1 MDEVFQR
8 LVSLLDSHQASYRVI
23 LHPAEGQSARVAE
36 IRGTE
41 PGQGAKAMLC
51 SLKGADEVYGLVIL
65 SGDQRLDMKK
75 VGAALGGKKAQL
87 VPADLARELTGCV
100 IGAIPPLSFDQRITL
115 IVDPHLPSRYA
126 EIAFNAGR
134 LDASMVLDTQ
144 DYLRIAR
151 PLVLSV
157 TQEPQ
162 AQGVPSDSGPA
173 TS

>member
-1 MDEVFQR
+1 MHEVFQR
-8 LVSLLDSHQASYRVI
+8 LVNLMDSHQARYRVI

-51 SLKGADEVYGLVIL
+51 SLKGTSDVYGLVIL
-65 SGDQRLDMKK
+65 SGDHKLDMKK

-87 VPADLARELTGCV
+87 VPAELARELTGCV
-100 IGAIPPLSFDQRITL
+100 IGAIPPLSFDPRIAL
-115 IVDPHLPSRYA
+115 IVDPPLIERYA

-151 PLVLSV
+151 PLLLSV
-157 TQEPQ
+157 TQETE
-162 AQGVPSDSGPA
+162 GVQVP

>member
-1 MDEVFQR
+1 MHEVFQR
-8 LVSLLDSHQASYRVI
+8 LVNLMDSHQARYRVI

-51 SLKGADEVYGLVIL
+51 SLKGTSDVYGLVIL
-65 SGDQRLDMKK
+65 SGDQKLDMKR

-87 VPADLARELTGCV
+87 VPAELARELTGCV
-100 IGAIPPLSFDQRITL
+100 IGAIPPLSFDPRIAL
-115 IVDPHLPSRYA
+115 IVDPPLIERYA

-151 PLVLSV
+151 PLLLSV
-157 TQEPQ
+157 TQETE
-162 AQGVPSDSGPA
+162 GVQVP

>member
-1 MDEVFQR
+1 MHEVFQR
-8 LVSLLDSHQASYRVI
+8 LVSLMDSQQARYRVI

-51 SLKGADEVYGLVIL
+51 SLKGTSDVYGLVIL
-65 SGDQRLDMKK
+65 SGDQKLDMKK
-75 VGAALGGKKAQL
+75 VGAVLGGKKAQL
-87 VPADLARELTGCV
+87 VPAELARELTGCV
-100 IGAIPPLSFDQRITL
+100 IGAIPPLSFDPRIAL
-115 IVDPHLPSRYA
+115 IVDPPLIERYA

-151 PLVLSV
+151 PLLLSV
-157 TQEPQ
+157 TQETEGVQ
-162 AQGVPSDSGPA
+162 AP

>member
-1 MDEVFQR
+1 MHDVFQH
-8 LVSLLDSHQASYRVI
+8 LVHLLDSHQARYRVI

-51 SLKGADEVYGLVIL
+51 SLKGASDVYGLVIL
-65 SGDQRLDMKK
+65 SGDQKLDMKK

-87 VPADLARELTGCV
+87 VPAEQARELTGCV
-100 IGAIPPLSFDQRITL
+100 IGAIPPLSFDPRILL
-115 IVDPHLPSRYA
+115 IVDPQLIERYA

-151 PLVLSV
+151 PLLLSV
-157 TQEPQ
+157 TQETE
-162 AQGVPSDSGPA
+162 GVQVPTG
-173 TS
+173 

>member
-1 MDEVFQR
+1 MHEVFQR
-8 LVSLLDSHQASYRVI
+8 LVNLMDSHQARYRVI

-51 SLKGADEVYGLVIL
+51 SLKGTSDVYGLVIL
-65 SGDQRLDMKK
+65 SGDQKLDMKK
-75 VGAALGGKKAQL
+75 VGAALGGKKARL
-87 VPADLARELTGCV
+87 VPAELARELTGCV
-100 IGAIPPLSFDQRITL
+100 IGAIPPLSFDPRIAL
-115 IVDPHLPSRYA
+115 IVDPPLIERYA

-151 PLVLSV
+151 PLLLSV
-157 TQEPQ
+157 TQETE
-162 AQGVPSDSGPA
+162 GVQVP

>member
-1 MDEVFQR
+1 MHAVFHR
-8 LVSLLDSHQASYRVI
+8 LVSLLDSHQARYRVI

-51 SLKGADEVYGLVIL
+51 SLKGTAEVYGLVIL
-65 SGDQRLDMKK
+65 RGDQKLDMKK
-75 VGAALGGKKAQL
+75 VGAILGGKKAQL
-87 VPADLARELTGCV
+87 VSAELARELTGCV
-100 IGAIPPLSFDQRITL
+100 IGAIPPLSFDPRIRL
-115 IVDPHLPSRYA
+115 IVDPQLTSRYS

-144 DYLRIAR
+144 DYLRIAQPR
-151 PLVLSV
+151 LLDV

-162 AQGVPSDSGPA
+162 AQSTALD
-173 TS
+173 

>member
-1 MDEVFQR
+1 MHEVFQR
-8 LVSLLDSHQASYRVI
+8 LVNLLDRHQARYRVI

-51 SLKGADEVYGLVIL
+51 SLKGTSDVYGLVIL
-65 SGDQRLDMKK
+65 SGDQKLDMKK

-87 VPADLARELTGCV
+87 VPAELARELTGCV
-100 IGAIPPLSFDQRITL
+100 IGAIPPLSFDPRIAL
-115 IVDPHLPSRYA
+115 IVDPPLIERYT

-151 PLVLSV
+151 PLLLSV
-157 TQEPQ
+157 TQESEGLQ
-162 AQGVPSDSGPA
+162 VVPA
-173 TS
+173 R

>member
-1 MDEVFQR
+1 MHEVFQR
-8 LVSLLDSHQASYRVI
+8 LVSLMDSHQARYRVI

-51 SLKGADEVYGLVIL
+51 SLKGTSDVYGLVIL
-65 SGDQRLDMKK
+65 SGDQKLDMKK
-75 VGAALGGKKAQL
+75 VGVALGGKKAQL
-87 VPADLARELTGCV
+87 VPAELARELTGCV
-100 IGAIPPLSFDQRITL
+100 IGAIPPLSFDPRIAL
-115 IVDPHLPSRYA
+115 IVDPPLIERYA

-151 PLVLSV
+151 PLLLSV
-157 TQEPQ
+157 TQETE
-162 AQGVPSDSGPA
+162 GVQVP

>member
-1 MDEVFQR
+1 MHEVFQR
-8 LVSLLDSHQASYRVI
+8 LVSLMDSHQARYRVI

-51 SLKGADEVYGLVIL
+51 SLKGTSDVYGLVIL
-65 SGDQRLDMKK
+65 SGDQKLDMKK

-87 VPADLARELTGCV
+87 VPAELARELTGCV
-100 IGAIPPLSFDQRITL
+100 IGAIPPLSFDPRIAL
-115 IVDPHLPSRYA
+115 IVDPPLIERYA

-151 PLVLSV
+151 PLLLSV
-157 TQEPQ
+157 TQETEGVQ
-162 AQGVPSDSGPA
+162 AP

>member
-1 MDEVFQR
+1 MHEVFQR
-8 LVSLLDSHQASYRVI
+8 LVNLLDSHQARYRVI

-51 SLKGADEVYGLVIL
+51 SLKGTSDVYGLVIL
-65 SGDQRLDMKK
+65 SGDQKLDMKK

-87 VPADLARELTGCV
+87 VPAELARELTGCV
-100 IGAIPPLSFDQRITL
+100 IGAIPPLSFDPRIAL
-115 IVDPHLPSRYA
+115 IVDPPLIERYT

-151 PLVLSV
+151 PLLLSV
-157 TQEPQ
+157 TQESEGLQ
-162 AQGVPSDSGPA
+162 VPA
-173 TS
+173 R

>member
-1 MDEVFQR
+1 MHEVFQR
-8 LVSLLDSHQASYRVI
+8 LVNLMDSHQARYRVI

-51 SLKGADEVYGLVIL
+51 SLKGTSDVYGLVIL
-65 SGDQRLDMKK
+65 SGDQKLDMKK

-87 VPADLARELTGCV
+87 VPAELARELTGCV
-100 IGAIPPLSFDQRITL
+100 IGAIPPLSFDPRIAL
-115 IVDPHLPSRYA
+115 IVDPPLIERYA

-151 PLVLSV
+151 PLLLSV
-157 TQEPQ
+157 TQETEGVQ
-162 AQGVPSDSGPA
+162 AP

>member
-1 MDEVFQR
+1 MHEVFQR
-8 LVSLLDSHQASYRVI
+8 LVNLMDSHQARYRVI

-51 SLKGADEVYGLVIL
+51 SLKGTSDVYGLVIL
-65 SGDQRLDMKK
+65 SGDQKLDMKK

-87 VPADLARELTGCV
+87 VPAELARELTGCV
-100 IGAIPPLSFDQRITL
+100 IGAIPPLSFDPRIAL
-115 IVDPHLPSRYA
+115 IVDPPLIERYA

-151 PLVLSV
+151 PLLLSV
-157 TQEPQ
+157 TQETE
-162 AQGVPSDSGPA
+162 GVQVP